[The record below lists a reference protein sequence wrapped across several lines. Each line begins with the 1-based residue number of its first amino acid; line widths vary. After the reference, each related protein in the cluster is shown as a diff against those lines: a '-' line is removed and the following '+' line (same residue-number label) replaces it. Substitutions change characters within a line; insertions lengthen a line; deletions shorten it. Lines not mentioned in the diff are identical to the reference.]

1 MAGAGKL
8 LKWRWMLV
16 AGIYLMVVLATSCL
30 SVLSSVLVLG
40 IHHQRGKPQ
49 SVPKWLRFLVFHLI
63 ARIVCI
69 GTYTQHHTSTT
80 RGHGHRSM
88 SRSTSSRERKLPRSP
103 RRGRVATEENEI
115 YRMDYRTKFSDAA
128 ASAADS
134 LLESSIGGANSGHP
148 HGEEGASHANCL
160 QCTVQ
165 SNETEVVRQLIDVI
179 QNKHSQEVKD
189 EEVFREWHDVAYVLD
204 RLLFYVFLFIT
215 VVSAICILEMRPP
228 DIHF

>member
-1 MAGAGKL
+1 
-8 LKWRWMLV
+8 
-16 AGIYLMVVLATSCL
+16 
-30 SVLSSVLVLG
+30 
-40 IHHQRGKPQ
+40 
-49 SVPKWLRFLVFHLI
+49 
-63 ARIVCI
+63 
-69 GTYTQHHTSTT
+69 
-80 RGHGHRSM
+80 
-88 SRSTSSRERKLPRSP
+88 
-103 RRGRVATEENEI
+103 
-115 YRMDYRTKFSDAA
+115 MDYRTKFSDAA